1 VNPRFGLRR
10 VAAGAGRAFRSLLV
24 FGSAILLTIL
34 TFLILP
40 LIQQA
45 TKPPGGDTEIRQVST
60 VNLPPPPPPPPEEE
74 ERKEEEQPP
83 PQLSEPEAIP
93 LDLSELELALNPGM
107 GGDGMGGD
115 FGVRLLSAAEG
126 KSADD
131 ADAIFSLSDLDQT
144 PRVVYQPAPEYPA
157 DMKRKKMQGTVHILF
172 LVDAGGAVQNPIVQ
186 KSTHPAFDRPALQA
200 IRKWRF
206 EAGKRNGQAV
216 QFKMKVPVTFA
227 TG

>member
-1 VNPRFGLRR
+1 MNARLGLRR
-10 VAAGAGRAFRSLLV
+10 AAAGAGRALRSLLTLAAAVVLTALV
-24 FGSAILLTIL
+24 FLV
-34 TFLILP
+34 LP

-74 ERKEEEQPP
+74 EKKEEEPPP
-83 PQLSEPEAIP
+83 PQMTEMEAPP
-93 LDLSELELALNPGM
+93 LDLSELELALNPGF
-107 GGDGMGGD
+107 GDGMGGD
-115 FGVRLLSAAEG
+115 FGVRLLAAAEG
-126 KSADD
+126 KAAEA

-144 PRVVYQPAPEYPA
+144 PRVVYQPAPDYPP
-157 DMKRKKMQGTVHILF
+157 DMKRKKMQGTVHVLF

-186 KSTHPAFDRPALQA
+186 KSTHPAFERPALQA
-200 IRKWRF
+200 VRKWRF
-206 EAGKRNGQAV
+206 EPGKRNGQAV